1 MYTLDTNAII
11 YYLKDEKNTVLVLR
25 DIFTENVPIYISAIT
40 EVELF
45 GFPHLSEG
53 EARAIDLLLQTL
65 SIIPLDSR
73 IARIAG
79 AVRRKYHLKIPDS
92 IIAATALFTGT
103 ALVTKNVSD
112 FRSIPELSLKSL

>member
-11 YYLKDEKNTVLVLR
+11 YYLKDERNTVLVLR
-25 DIFTENVPIYISAIT
+25 DIFTENVPIYVSAIT

-45 GFPHLSEG
+45 GFPHLSEE

-65 SIIPLDSR
+65 SVIPLDSR

-79 AVRRKYHLKIPDS
+79 AVRRKYHLKTPDS